1 LYKKKSHYDQI
12 KIDTREYY
20 QLRSSKRLKRLY
32 YLIGL
37 QIAFTQ
43 WGSYYK
49 YSWDIMEPITCL
61 FGVMDA
67 FFLYAYWL
75 SAQNDASYAQFEK
88 QYLDK
93 LVKNKLDDIQDFQLE
108 YDDITKLIDQIELRK
123 AISGNHL
130 PDI

>member
-1 LYKKKSHYDQI
+1 
-12 KIDTREYY
+12 
-20 QLRSSKRLKRLY
+20 
-32 YLIGL
+32 
-37 QIAFTQ
+37 
-43 WGSYYK
+43 
-49 YSWDIMEPITCL
+49 
-61 FGVMDA
+61 MDA

-75 SAQNDASYAQFEK
+75 SAQNDASYAHFEK